1 MFLYLLVSLHL
12 VNRKSVDNGFNAI
25 QLHYNMK
32 KAMKAKSFTVGLA
45 FINYLET

>member
-1 MFLYLLVSLHL
+1 MPSNFITF
-12 VNRKSVDNGFNAI
+12 K
-25 QLHYNMK
+25 K

>member
-1 MFLYLLVSLHL
+1 MPSNSITY
-12 VNRKSVDNGFNAI
+12 K
-25 QLHYNMK
+25 K